1 MVIVSTMFKISLSDQ
16 DRNFTCNQG
25 ESILRSGL
33 RAGFGLPYE
42 CNTGSCGTCKFSLLS
57 GEVKSLWSDAPG
69 LTDRDRKKGRRLACQ
84 SIPIT
89 DCTIKIRQA
98 DTYVPIIQ
106 PRLQNVILSEISQ
119 LTHDMSE
126 FYFTGEGP
134 AEFAPGQYAL
144 FKLPGVT
151 GLRAY
156 SMSNIS
162 NKLGNWK
169 FCIKNVPGGSAST
182 VLFGENF
189 KIGYKLSIDAPFGM
203 GYLRNSPRDIV
214 CIAGGSGLSPMIS
227 VARGMGADPYFK
239 SHALYFFYGGR
250 RPQDIHG
257 ERELSVLDGFGDRI
271 YYHSSVSE
279 TVEVGREW
287 KGHLGNIHE
296 LVPETLPKC
305 LSEYEFYFAG
315 PPTMVDAT
323 QRMLMIDHK
332 IPFEQLHF
340 DKFF

>member
-1 MVIVSTMFKISLSDQ
+1 MFIVSAMFKVSLTDQ
-16 DRNFTCNQG
+16 DNKFTCSQD

-42 CNTGSCGTCKFSLLS
+42 CSTGSCGTCKFNLLS
-57 GEVKSLWSDAPG
+57 GAVEDSWPNAPG
-69 LTDRDRKKGRRLACQ
+69 LTDRDRQKGRRLACQ
-84 SIPIT
+84 SIPTT

-106 PRLQNVILSEISQ
+106 PYLQKVVLFGKNK
-119 LTHDMSE
+119 LTRDMCE
-126 FYFTGEGP
+126 FQFVGSMP
-134 AEFAPGQYAL
+134 AQFRPGQYAL
-144 FKLPGVT
+144 FKLPGVA

-156 SMSNIS
+156 SMSNILNES
-162 NKLGNWK
+162 GDWS
-169 FCIKNVPGGSAST
+169 FYIKNKQGGSAST
-182 VLFGENF
+182 MLFDDSY
-189 KIGYKLSIDAPFGM
+189 KIGQELLIDAPFGM
-203 GYLRNSPRDIV
+203 GYLRNSPRDVV

-227 VARGMGADPYFK
+227 VARGMQADSFFK
-239 SHALYFFYGGR
+239 SHTLHFFYGGR
-250 RPQDIHG
+250 QPQDIYG
-257 ERELSVLDGFGDRI
+257 ERELSVLDGYGELI
-271 YYHSSVSE
+271 HYHSSVSE
-279 TVEVGREW
+279 AVDLGSAW
-287 KGHLGNIHE
+287 KGRSGNIHD

-315 PPTMVDAT
+315 PPPMVDAV

>member
-1 MVIVSTMFKISLSDQ
+1 MFIVFAMFTIFLNDQ
-16 DRNFTCNQG
+16 DKNFTCNQG

-42 CNTGSCGTCKFSLLS
+42 CSTGSCGTCKFDLLS
-57 GEVKSLWSDAPG
+57 GEVQSLWSTAPG

-84 SIPIT
+84 SIPT
-89 DCTIKIRQA
+89 SNCRIKIRRS

-106 PRLQNVILSEISQ
+106 PHLQKVILSGIKQ
-119 LTHDMSE
+119 LTRDMSE
-126 FYFTGEGP
+126 FQFRGDIS
-134 AEFAPGQYAL
+134 AQFRPGQYAL
-144 FKLPGVT
+144 FKLPGVA

-156 SMSNIS
+156 SMSNILNES
-162 NKLGNWK
+162 GDWN
-169 FCIKNVPGGSAST
+169 FYIKNKQGGSAST
-182 VLFGENF
+182 LLFSESYE
-189 KIGYKLSIDAPFGM
+189 IGQELLIDAPFGM

-227 VARGMGADPYFK
+227 VARGVEANPFFK
-239 SHALYFFYGGR
+239 SHTLHFFYGGR
-250 RPQDIHG
+250 QPEDIYG
-257 ERELSVLDGFGDRI
+257 ERELSELEGFRERI
-271 YYHSSVSE
+271 HYHSSVSE
-279 TVEVGREW
+279 TVGLAPEW
-287 KGHLGNIHE
+287 KGHLGNIHD
-296 LVPETLPKC
+296 LVPAKLPKA

-315 PPTMVDAT
+315 PPPMVDAV